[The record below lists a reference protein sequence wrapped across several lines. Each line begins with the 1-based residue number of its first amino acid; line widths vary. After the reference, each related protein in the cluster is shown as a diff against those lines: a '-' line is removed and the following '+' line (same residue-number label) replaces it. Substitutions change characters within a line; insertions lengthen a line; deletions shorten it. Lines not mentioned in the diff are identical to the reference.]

1 MLGRMMFALLGVP
14 MMFSAIL
21 NVTDVFPYGQ
31 MNLIYNGNVIEITDE
46 EKADI
51 QSEFINYLEN
61 SHEMPAFG
69 VIFPELYNQM
79 IKDGYYL
86 NFKFDCHFEING
98 LPFDELTIKINEND
112 QGFNIYRGVDGVFQG
127 RCFYINTE
135 NASTNLY
142 NVIKSIVEKGNLNVD
157 ESDNG
162 SLESDQINDNINQNE
177 SDNETE
183 TLN

>member
-98 LPFDELTIKINEND
+98 LPFDELTMKM
-112 QGFNIYRGVDGVFQG
+112 
-127 RCFYINTE
+127 TK
-135 NASTNLY
+135 ASTFIEGLM
-142 NVIKSIVEKGNLNVD
+142 VFSKVDVSILTQKTLPQIYIM
-157 ESDNG
+157 
-162 SLESDQINDNINQNE
+162 SLKALLKMA
-177 SDNETE
+177 T
-183 TLN
+183 